1 MLAGNL
7 MGITLRKERALPDEI
22 RIHIDTGRRV
32 ERADTP
38 RYKNTP
44 SGKRA
49 LAVAACGVY
58 TYPAKVTLGG
68 TWNCA
73 ACARTR
79 LGRTARAMRTT
90 SALP

>member
-1 MLAGNL
+1 LS
-7 MGITLRKERALPDEI
+7 DEI

-32 ERADTP
+32 ERAHVP

-44 SGKRA
+44 PGTED

-58 TYPAKVTLGG
+58 TYPAKVAPGDG
-68 TWNCA
+68 DWSCA

-79 LGRTARAMRTT
+79 LGRAAVALRTT
-90 SALP
+90 PALP